1 MAAEPARALSP
12 APASGPVRW
21 PPWPEVAYP
30 VWPDDLSRWYLP
42 EDDDM
47 TLGTLL
53 TALQGHLLPCLRK
66 LLEEQNRDWFVNYE
80 QKMRMDPTDQRVG
93 ICPDIYVLPC
103 QPQDPDFT
111 DWPAYLPGIPV
122 PVFALEAVSPSNWA
136 KDYVESPQ
144 KYAKLGVEELLLFDE
159 PAMEGKSP
167 ASDPYVLQL
176 YRKEKGGVLRRVYA
190 GEGPVYS
197 EVLGA
202 WFRTV
207 RNKLTVTRDEEGT
220 SIVFTYEETE
230 RWWGKLEEE
239 REERKEAEAKAK
251 RERKARERA
260 ERQVRQEALAREAA
274 EQAKKDAEAKV
285 QQESLAREA
294 AEQAKKDA
302 EAKVQQ
308 EALARQQA
316 EQAKHKAEEG
326 KKHAEAKAQQEALA
340 RQQAEQAKRKAE
352 EGKKHAEA
360 KVQQEAL
367 ARQQAEQAKRKAEEE
382 KKNAEAKAQQE
393 ALARQQAEQAKRE
406 AEQQALDE
414 ARLALLEMAEVLQV
428 PWTDDRR
435 RHLDALDLPALR
447 QLRAFLKQ
455 HRRWPD

>member
-12 APASGPVRW
+12 ALALEPVRW

-66 LLEEQNRDWFVNYE
+66 LLEEQHRDWFVNYE

-167 ASDPYVLQL
+167 ASEPYVLQL

-197 EVLGA
+197 EVLGI

-207 RNKLTVTRDEEGT
+207 GNKLTVTRDEEGK
-220 SIVFTYEETE
+220 SSVFTYEETE
-230 RWWGKLEEE
+230 RWWGKLDEE
-239 REERKEAEAKAK
+239 REGRKEAEAKAK
-251 RERKARERA
+251 REEKAREKA
-260 ERQVRQEALAREAA
+260 EQRKKDAEAKAQQEALARQTAEQAKKDAETKAQQEALAREAAEQAKKDAETKAQQEALARQQAEQAKKDAEAKAQQEALAREAA
-274 EQAKKDAEAKV
+274 EQAKKDAEAK
-285 QQESLAREA
+285 
-294 AEQAKKDA
+294 
-302 EAKVQQ
+302 
-308 EALARQQA
+308 
-316 EQAKHKAEEG
+316 
-326 KKHAEAKAQQEALA
+326 AQQEALA
-340 RQQAEQAKRKAE
+340 RQQAEE
-352 EGKKHAEA
+352 
-360 KVQQEAL
+360 
-367 ARQQAEQAKRKAEEE
+367 
-382 KKNAEAKAQQE
+382 
-393 ALARQQAEQAKRE
+393 AKRE

-414 ARLALLEMAEVLQV
+414 ARLALLEMAELLQV
-428 PWTDDRR
+428 PWTNDRR
-435 RHLDALDLPALR
+435 RQVEALDLPALR
-447 QLRAFLKQ
+447 QLRIFLKQ

>member
-1 MAAEPARALSP
+1 
-12 APASGPVRW
+12 VRW

-42 EDDDM
+42 EDDDTM
-47 TLGTLL
+47 TWATLL
-53 TALQGHLLPCLRK
+53 TALQRHLFACLRK

-80 QKMRMDPTDQRVG
+80 QKMNLDPHDQRVG
-93 ICPDIYVLPC
+93 VCPDIYVLPC
-103 QPQDPDFT
+103 QPQDPNFAE
-111 DWPAYLPGIPV
+111 WPAYLPGIPV

-176 YRKEKGGVLRRVYA
+176 YRKEKGGVLKRVYA

-207 RNKLTVTRDEEGT
+207 GNKLTVTRDQGGT

-260 ERQVRQEALAREAA
+260 ERQARQEAMAREAA
-274 EQAKKDAEAKV
+274 EEAK
-285 QQESLAREA
+285 R
-294 AEQAKKDA
+294 
-302 EAKVQQ
+302 
-308 EALARQQA
+308 
-316 EQAKHKAEEG
+316 KAEEG

-352 EGKKHAEA
+352 
-360 KVQQEAL
+360 
-367 ARQQAEQAKRKAEEE
+367 
-382 KKNAEAKAQQE
+382 
-393 ALARQQAEQAKRE
+393 
-406 AEQQALDE
+406 QQALDE
-414 ARLALLEMAEVLQV
+414 ARLALLEMAELLQLS
-428 PWTDDRR
+428 WTEERR
-435 RHLDALDLPALR
+435 RQVDALDLPALR

-455 HRRWPD
+455 NRRWPN

>member
-1 MAAEPARALSP
+1 MAAEPAPSLSP

-47 TLGTLL
+47 TWATLL
-53 TALQGHLLPCLRK
+53 TALQRHLFSCLRK

-80 QKMRMDPTDQRVG
+80 QKMNLDPHDQRVG
-93 ICPDIYVLPC
+93 VCPDIYVLPC
-103 QPQDPDFT
+103 QPQDPNFAE
-111 DWPAYLPGIPV
+111 WPAYLPGIPV
-122 PVFALEAVSPSNWA
+122 PVFALEAVSPSNWE
-136 KDYVESPQ
+136 KDYTQSPQ

-197 EVLGA
+197 AVLGA

-207 RNKLTVTRDEEGT
+207 GNKLTVTRDEGGT

-239 REERKEAEAKAK
+239 REGRKEAEAKAK

-260 ERQVRQEALAREAA
+260 ERQARQEALAREAA
-274 EQAKKDAEAKV
+274 EQAKRKAEEEKKEAEAKV
-285 QQESLAREA
+285 QQEALARQQAEEAKRKAEEGKKDAEAKAQQEALAREA

-316 EQAKHKAEEG
+316 EQAK
-326 KKHAEAKAQQEALA
+326 
-340 RQQAEQAKRKAE
+340 RKAE
-352 EGKKHAEA
+352 EGKKDAET
-360 KVQQEAL
+360 
-367 ARQQAEQAKRKAEEE
+367 
-382 KKNAEAKAQQE
+382 KAQQE

-414 ARLALLEMAEVLQV
+414 ARLALLEMAELLQV
-428 PWTDDRR
+428 PWTEERCR
-435 RHLDALDLPALR
+435 QVEALDQPALR

>member
-12 APASGPVRW
+12 ALASEPVRW

-66 LLEEQNRDWFVNYE
+66 LLEEQHRDWFVNYE

-111 DWPAYLPGIPV
+111 DWPAYLPGVPV
-122 PVFALEAVSPSNWA
+122 PVFALEAVSPSNWE
-136 KDYVESPQ
+136 KDYTQSPQ
-144 KYAKLGVEELLLFDE
+144 KYAKLGVEELLLFDDL
-159 PAMEGKSP
+159 AVEGKSP

-207 RNKLTVTRDEEGT
+207 GNKLTVTRDEGGT

-251 RERKARERA
+251 REEKAREKA
-260 ERQVRQEALAREAA
+260 EQGKKDAEAKAQQEALARQTAEQGKKDAETKAQQEALAREAA
-274 EQAKKDAEAKV
+274 EQAKKDAEAKA
-285 QQESLAREA
+285 QQEALARQQAEEAKRKAEEGKKDAEAKAQREALAREA
-294 AEQAKKDA
+294 AEQAKKD
-302 EAKVQQ
+302 
-308 EALARQQA
+308 
-316 EQAKHKAEEG
+316 
-326 KKHAEAKAQQEALA
+326 AEAKAQQEALA

-352 EGKKHAEA
+352 E
-360 KVQQEAL
+360 
-367 ARQQAEQAKRKAEEE
+367 ARQA
-382 KKNAEAKAQQE
+382 
-393 ALARQQAEQAKRE
+393 

-414 ARLALLEMAEVLQV
+414 ARLALLEMAELLQV
-428 PWTDDRR
+428 PWTEERR
-435 RHLDALDLPALR
+435 RQVDSLDLPALR
-447 QLRAFLKQ
+447 QLRIFLKQ
-455 HRRWPD
+455 HRRWPN

>member
-66 LLEEQNRDWFVNYE
+66 LLEEQHRDWFVNYE

-176 YRKEKGGVLRRVYA
+176 YRKEKEGVLRRVYA

-207 RNKLTVTRDEEGT
+207 GNKLTVTRDEGGT

-260 ERQVRQEALAREAA
+260 ERQVRQEALARELRS
-274 EQAKKDAEAKV
+274 KRRKTRKPKC
-285 QQESLAREA
+285 SRNRWPGRLRS
-294 AEQAKKDA
+294 KRRKTR
-302 EAKVQQ
+302 KP
-308 EALARQQA
+308 
-316 EQAKHKAEEG
+316 
-326 KKHAEAKAQQEALA
+326 KAQQEALA

-352 EGKKHAEA
+352 E
-360 KVQQEAL
+360 
-367 ARQQAEQAKRKAEEE
+367 ARQA
-382 KKNAEAKAQQE
+382 
-393 ALARQQAEQAKRE
+393 

-414 ARLALLEMAEVLQV
+414 ARLALLEMAELLQLS
-428 PWTDDRR
+428 WTDDRR
-435 RHLDALDLPALR
+435 RQVDALDLPALR